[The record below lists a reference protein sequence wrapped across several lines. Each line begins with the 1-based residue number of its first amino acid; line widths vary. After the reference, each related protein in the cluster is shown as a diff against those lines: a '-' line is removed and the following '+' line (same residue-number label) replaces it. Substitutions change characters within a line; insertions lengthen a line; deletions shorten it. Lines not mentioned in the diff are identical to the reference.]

1 METGTPALPA
11 EIFKAYD
18 IRGIVGQ
25 SLTTAIVHR
34 VGQAFGS
41 EALARGIDS
50 VIIAR
55 DGRLSGPELA
65 AALSAGLCASGCSV
79 IDIGMLPTPLL
90 YFATHQL
97 GSGTGI
103 MLTGSHNPPEYNGL
117 KMVMAGETLSG
128 ERIQALRQRCD
139 SGELASGAGRVR
151 SADIK
156 PDYLARVIG
165 EGKLARPLHA
175 VVDCGNGVASEVA
188 VELLEGIGCEVSALY
203 CDTDGHFPHHHPDPS
218 VPENLTDLI
227 AAVGSRKA
235 DIGLAFDGDGDR
247 LGVVTPAGRIIWPD
261 RQLILFARDILRERP
276 GARIIYDVKCSRTVP
291 AMIEAAGGVAEMC
304 QTGHSLVKARLRA
317 SGAMLAGEM
326 SGHVFFNDH
335 WYGFDDGLY
344 AAVRLLHI
352 LAREQRDADQVFG
365 ELPDTVNTPELG
377 LPMTE
382 GDHYRLIDELVAN
395 ADFPDARVTLIDGLR
410 VDFDDGFG
418 LVRAS
423 NTTPKLVLRF
433 EGDDQAALDRIQS
446 RFRDLFTR
454 TRPGL
459 PLPF

>member
-188 VELLEGIGCEVSALY
+188 VDVQREKIKTSPAYDRAV
-203 CDTDGHFPHHHPDPS
+203 PIDP
-218 VPENLTDLI
+218 EYEERL
-227 AAVGSRKA
+227 A
-235 DIGLAFDGDGDR
+235 DHYG
-247 LGVVTPAGRIIWPD
+247 
-261 RQLILFARDILRERP
+261 
-276 GARIIYDVKCSRTVP
+276 
-291 AMIEAAGGVAEMC
+291 
-304 QTGHSLVKARLRA
+304 LVK
-317 SGAMLAGEM
+317 
-326 SGHVFFNDH
+326 H
-335 WYGFDDGLY
+335 
-344 AAVRLLHI
+344 
-352 LAREQRDADQVFG
+352 
-365 ELPDTVNTPELG
+365 
-377 LPMTE
+377 
-382 GDHYRLIDELVAN
+382 
-395 ADFPDARVTLIDGLR
+395 
-410 VDFDDGFG
+410 
-418 LVRAS
+418 
-423 NTTPKLVLRF
+423 
-433 EGDDQAALDRIQS
+433 
-446 RFRDLFTR
+446 
-454 TRPGL
+454 
-459 PLPF
+459 